1 MLGKPSDCL
10 IGRGVHYRYVT
21 KRCVYSVG
29 ETSWRSHRAWCAVCL
44 SATLY
49 CRFLFLRGPLQ
60 EWAEWE
66 FSNWIRQLIFVMRP
80 SSLMST
86 QLLIVFFLP
95 VTHGDD
101 LQQGNAA
108 ENQFPDM
115 LAMCHP
121 TQLPDMRHL
130 TQLWYMWFRSTFY
143 AVSQLFS
150 VDSPDESWRPKF
162 D

>member
-1 MLGKPSDCL
+1 
-10 IGRGVHYRYVT
+10 
-21 KRCVYSVG
+21 
-29 ETSWRSHRAWCAVCL
+29 
-44 SATLY
+44 
-49 CRFLFLRGPLQ
+49 
-60 EWAEWE
+60 
-66 FSNWIRQLIFVMRP
+66 
-80 SSLMST
+80 MST

-150 VDSPDESWRPKF
+150 VDSPDES
-162 D
+162 